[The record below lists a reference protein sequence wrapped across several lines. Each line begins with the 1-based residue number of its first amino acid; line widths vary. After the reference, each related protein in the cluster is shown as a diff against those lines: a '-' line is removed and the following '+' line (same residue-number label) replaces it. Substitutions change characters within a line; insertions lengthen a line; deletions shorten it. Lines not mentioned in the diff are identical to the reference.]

1 MLRIK
6 TTTILTLLAL
16 LYYTQISTAQEEKE
30 DIKHHKVNVAA
41 TGSLNKTTSDVI
53 NVYNTNIRYGYTIE
67 NAEFNASAKWIY
79 GSKTA
84 GLSNNDVILSIDGN
98 RFHKRIKKFNT
109 WVLGS
114 FTSSYSLN
122 IFSQFQAGVGVA
134 YKITFLEK
142 ERETTEKTR
151 KHTDAIS
158 LRMSNGI
165 IYEQSNVINAESKQ
179 ELYNVFRN
187 SLRVQLQAQAWDKVE
202 LSGTFYWQPVLNNLR
217 DRNIILDIALGFK
230 IANNIKFD
238 TRLGYNYI
246 SRTAKENLTL
256 TYGVGTSFTF

>member
-1 MLRIK
+1 MLIS
-6 TTTILTLLAL
+6 LC
-16 LYYTQISTAQEEKE
+16 YTHVSMAQENKE
-30 DIKHHKVNVAA
+30 DIKHHKVNIAA
-41 TGSLNKTTSDVI
+41 TGSLNKTTNDVI
-53 NVYNTNIRYGYTIE
+53 NVYNTNIRYGYTID

-84 GLSNNDVILSIDGN
+84 GLSNNDVIVTVDGN
-98 RFHKRIKKFNT
+98 RYHKRIKKFNA

-122 IFSQFQAGVGVA
+122 IFSQFQAGAGLA
-134 YKITFLEK
+134 YKITFLENEK
-142 ERETTEKTR
+142 EATEKSR
-151 KHTDAIS
+151 KYTDALS

-202 LSGTFYWQPVLNNLR
+202 LSGTFYWQPALNNLR
-217 DRNIILDIALGFK
+217 DRNIIADITLGFK
-230 IANNIKFD
+230 IANNIRFD
-238 TRLGYNYI
+238 TRFGYNYI

-256 TYGVGTSFTF
+256 TYGIGTSFRF